1 MEQGDMKAAS
11 HSDHRR
17 EQSHAQPE
25 AQRAAPTQHT
35 TTASHDLRFIDHY
48 LDDEEAALGHVRG
61 RFQSIVSRVEE
72 LFGL

>member
-1 MEQGDMKAAS
+1 MKAAS

-25 AQRAAPTQHT
+25 AQRAAPP
-35 TTASHDLRFIDHY
+35 TASHDLRFIDHY